1 VIVVAQQPGGVSEDE
16 KLWAL
21 IAWLLSI
28 VGAVLV
34 LLLKPGYRYA
44 KYWAYLSIS
53 FFIVLIVAMAVGWVL
68 AFIPFIGW
76 FFLVLIWLGLVIT
89 WIIGIVR
96 VLQITLWKPPI
107 VYDIA
112 KMIGIESL

>member
-1 VIVVAQQPGGVSEDE
+1 MAQQPSSVSEDE

-34 LLLKPGYRYA
+34 LMLKPGYKYA

-53 FFIVLIVAMAVGWVL
+53 FFIVLIFTMFISRIL
-68 AFIPFIGW
+68 AFLPFVGW
-76 FFLVLIWLGLVIT
+76 FFLALIELGLVIL
-89 WIIGIVR
+89 WIIGIVKA
-96 VLQITLWKPPI
+96 LQITLWKPPI

>member
-1 VIVVAQQPGGVSEDE
+1 VAQQPGGVSEDE

-34 LLLKPGYRYA
+34 LILKPGYRYA

-53 FFIVLIVAMAVGWVL
+53 FFIVLIVAMFIGRIL

-76 FFLVLIWLGLVIT
+76 FFAALIELGLVIL
-89 WIIGIVR
+89 WIIGIVK

>member
-1 VIVVAQQPGGVSEDE
+1 MAQQSGGVSEDE

-34 LLLKPGYRYA
+34 LILKPGYRYA

-53 FFIVLIVAMAVGWVL
+53 FFIVLIVAMFIGRIL

-76 FFLVLIWLGLVIT
+76 ILLALIELGLVIL

-96 VLQITLWKPPI
+96 VIQITLWKPPI

>member
-1 VIVVAQQPGGVSEDE
+1 MVAQQPGSVSEDE
-16 KLWAL
+16 RLWAL

-34 LLLKPGYRYA
+34 LVLKPGYRYA

-53 FFIVLIVAMAVGWVL
+53 FFIVLIVAMFVGRVL

-76 FFLVLIWLGLVIT
+76 FFLALIELGLVIT

>member
-1 VIVVAQQPGGVSEDE
+1 MAQQPGSVSEDE

-34 LLLKPGYRYA
+34 LVLKSGYRYA

-53 FFIVLIVAMAVGWVL
+53 FFIVLIVAMFIGWIL

-76 FFLVLIWLGLVIT
+76 ILSVLIELGLAII